1 MLMPFLFG
9 TILPELRRGREVV
22 VVLERGHGLSR
33 YSIQRLDLIL
43 RYEWLEIDKLVHRG
57 PFNHHDCRVRTRF
70 IASEAVIPQHEPFL
84 S

>member
-1 MLMPFLFG
+1 MPFLFG
-9 TILPELRRGREVV
+9 TILPELRHGREVV

-57 PFNHHDCRVRTRF
+57 PF
-70 IASEAVIPQHEPFL
+70 
-84 S
+84 

>member
-43 RYEWLEIDKLVHRG
+43 RYEWLEIDKLVH
-57 PFNHHDCRVRTRF
+57 
-70 IASEAVIPQHEPFL
+70 
-84 S
+84 